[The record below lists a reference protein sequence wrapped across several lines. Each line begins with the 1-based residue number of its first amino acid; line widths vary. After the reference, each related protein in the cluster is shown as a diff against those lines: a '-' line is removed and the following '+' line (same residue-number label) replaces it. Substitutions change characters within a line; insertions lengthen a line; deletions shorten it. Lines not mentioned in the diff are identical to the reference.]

1 MTEYESIVTGLVE
14 HSVVHAVCYELP
26 LIWKLFIGLRKQT
39 NFSLNPSNV
48 PNNITATRCIKI

>member
-1 MTEYESIVTGLVE
+1 MLGHELYTIINI
-14 HSVVHAVCYELP
+14 VVHAVCYELP

-39 NFSLNPSNV
+39 NSSLNPSNV